1 MLNKHVKTLSK
12 YKHIKAKVEISL
24 LEVYIEFNLSL
35 QNRLIK

>member
-1 MLNKHVKTLSK
+1 MLNKHIKALSK

-35 QNRLIK
+35 KKKLIK